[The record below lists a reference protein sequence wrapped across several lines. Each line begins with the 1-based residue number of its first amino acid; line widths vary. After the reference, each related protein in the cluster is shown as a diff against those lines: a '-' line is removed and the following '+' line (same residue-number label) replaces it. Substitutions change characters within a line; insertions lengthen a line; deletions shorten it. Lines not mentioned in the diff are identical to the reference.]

1 MTAPKNATTT
11 ATTTAPMIAAPIE
24 LARARVVHARSRPV
38 AHRFTYP
45 VFCLR
50 VRVDQAADVDGQ
62 SSWLFGVNR
71 RRPVAFHFADHGDR
85 CGGNPMD
92 WLRSRLD
99 IAGIRMDVGAV
110 WLQSFPR
117 VFGYVFNPVSFWYV
131 HDADGVLRVLV
142 AEVNNT
148 FGERHQYVLRAPDGG
163 AIHDGDALQTTKEF
177 HVSPFCRVVG
187 VYRFRVHE
195 QGDTHRVAIDYFDD
209 AALPTPL
216 LHTAI
221 QSVATPLTTAALL
234 RALLAMPFMTLG
246 VVARIHLQALRL
258 FLRKVPYQRKPAAP
272 PSEVTYPREG
282 HDE

>member
-1 MTAPKNATTT
+1 MS
-11 ATTTAPMIAAPIE
+11 AALIE

-50 VRVDQAADVDGQ
+50 LRMDQATRFDGQ
-62 SSWLFGVNR
+62 ASWLFGVNR

-85 CGGNPMD
+85 SGANPMD

-99 IAGIRMDVGAV
+99 IAGIDIDVGAV

-117 VFGYVFNPVSFWYV
+117 VFGYVFNPVSFWHV
-131 HDADGVLRVLV
+131 HDKQGVLRVLV

-148 FGERHQYVLRAPDGG
+148 FGERHQYVLRAADGG
-163 AIHDGDALQTTKEF
+163 AIHDGETLRSAKAF

-187 VYRFRVHE
+187 EYRFRVQEH
-195 QGDTHRVAIDYFDD
+195 GDTHRVSIDYHDD
-209 AALPTPL
+209 PAQPQPL

-221 QSVATPLTTAALL
+221 QSVGAPLTTAALL
-234 RALLAMPFMTLG
+234 RALLAMPFMTFG

-258 FLRKVPYQRKPAAP
+258 FLRKVPFQRKPAAP

-282 HDE
+282 HDEL

>member
-1 MTAPKNATTT
+1 MTGAL
-11 ATTTAPMIAAPIE
+11 IE
-24 LARARVVHARSRPV
+24 LARAQVVHARSRPV
-38 AHRFTYP
+38 THRFSYP

-50 VRVDQAADVDGQ
+50 LRMDQAAHVDGQ
-62 SSWLFGVNR
+62 ASWLFGVNR

-85 CGGNPMD
+85 SGANPMD
-92 WLRSRLD
+92 WLRSRLAL
-99 IAGIRMDVGAV
+99 AGVAFEVGEV

-131 HDADGVLRVLV
+131 HDARGVLRVLV

-148 FGERHQYVLRAPDGG
+148 FGERHQYVLRARDGG
-163 AIHDGDALQTTKEF
+163 AIHDGEVLQSDKAF

-195 QGDTHRVAIDYFDD
+195 HGATHRVSIDYHDD
-209 AALPTPL
+209 PALPRPL

-221 QSVATPLTTAALL
+221 QSTAAPLTTAALL

-272 PSEVTYPREG
+272 SSEVTYPREG
-282 HDE
+282 HDEL